1 MAKKSVEKEPF
12 ENTTYIFIPFSFE
25 GNGLSGKGSSEEKSF
40 RNLVNA
46 VKKEDSSWR
55 MVNDKVRYMLK
66 FVADKIDSTNEET
79 CQCFHFRLKKEVRP
93 EYKLPDKDTWCTV
106 YTDPHDDI
114 KDEYKFRIR
123 DIDAFFFRT
132 SVGIMS
138 FRLSFDE
145 SEAGYGPKR
154 IAAAQYYL
162 KKSGRNDIHYPFG
175 SASEGGPAAN
185 IPNGSAANTP
195 DSPAADNQNII
206 SRKMLDIAKDL
217 MRDYSN
223 DFGFNFFYY
232 ANPTTERANVL
243 TFIPVSGDQ
252 ADNYLE
258 DLFFLRRCY
267 NGGYQFVRDEAQ
279 EAEEIYSASADMKWG
294 ISPEAA
300 ACLACPERGRKKFIE
315 ETFFNNFNTQ
325 YVFMYVLLLH
335 QKYVLYKFLTIIGNS
350 DRNDLATLE
359 NYRNQLYAFETD
371 FVFSLVTEVPQYQ
384 NLYDRM
390 VQAFALRKMY
400 EDVHEPITSLAE
412 VRREATEKAQQA
424 RDKSLNTALVML
436 SLLSVFSAL
445 VDSFDF
451 SREFL
456 YDIFGIGAG
465 GIRIMQWICI
475 GLIFAIAIYVIRNFI
490 KTRIAEKKLGIR
502 EKN

>member
-1 MAKKSVEKEPF
+1 
-12 ENTTYIFIPFSFE
+12 
-25 GNGLSGKGSSEEKSF
+25 
-40 RNLVNA
+40 
-46 VKKEDSSWR
+46 
-55 MVNDKVRYMLK
+55 
-66 FVADKIDSTNEET
+66 
-79 CQCFHFRLKKEVRP
+79 
-93 EYKLPDKDTWCTV
+93 
-106 YTDPHDDI
+106 
-114 KDEYKFRIR
+114 
-123 DIDAFFFRT
+123 
-132 SVGIMS
+132 
-138 FRLSFDE
+138 
-145 SEAGYGPKR
+145 
-154 IAAAQYYL
+154 
-162 KKSGRNDIHYPFG
+162 
-175 SASEGGPAAN
+175 
-185 IPNGSAANTP
+185 
-195 DSPAADNQNII
+195 
-206 SRKMLDIAKDL
+206 MLDIAKDL

>member
-1 MAKKSVEKEPF
+1 MAKQSF

-25 GNGLSGKGSSEEKSF
+25 GNDLKGRDSVEEKSF

-46 VKKEDSSWR
+46 VKKEDSSWT

-79 CQCFHFRLKKEVRP
+79 CQCFHFRLKKEDRP
-93 EYKLPDKDTWCTV
+93 KYELPDENTWCTA
-106 YTDPHDDI
+106 YTDPHDEI
-114 KDEYKFRIR
+114 KDEYKFKIR
-123 DIDAFFFRT
+123 DIDTYFFRT

-145 SEAGYGPKR
+145 SEPGYGPKR

-162 KKSGRNDIHYPFG
+162 KKSGRKDIHYPFG
-175 SASEGGPAAN
+175 SACESGPAASTSD
-185 IPNGSAANTP
+185 GSP
-195 DSPAADNQNII
+195 DEAGQNIM
-206 SRKMLDIAKDL
+206 SRNMLDMAKDL
-217 MRDYSN
+217 VRDYSN

-232 ANPTTERANVL
+232 ANKATERANVL
-243 TFIPVSGDQ
+243 TFIPVSDEQ

-258 DLFFLRRCY
+258 DLFYLRRCY
-267 NGGYQFVRDEAQ
+267 NGGYQFIRDEAQ

-300 ACLACPERGRKKFIE
+300 ACLVCPERGRKRFIE
-315 ETFFNNFNTQ
+315 ETFFRNFNTQ

-456 YDIFGIGAG
+456 YDIFGVGAG

-490 KTRIAEKKLGIR
+490 KTRIEEKKLVSR
-502 EKN
+502 EKKS